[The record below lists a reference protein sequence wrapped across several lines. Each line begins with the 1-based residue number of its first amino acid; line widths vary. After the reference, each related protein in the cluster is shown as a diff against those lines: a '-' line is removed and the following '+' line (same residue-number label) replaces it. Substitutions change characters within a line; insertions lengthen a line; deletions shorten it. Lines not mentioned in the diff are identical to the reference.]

1 MELLFKTRIGQQLL
15 MIAIVM
21 QIIGYVWIR
30 KVIKIE
36 V

>member
-1 MELLFKTRIGQQLL
+1 MQLLFRERTGQL
-15 MIAIVM
+15 MLMGAMVL
-21 QIIGYVWIR
+21 QAVGYVWIR

>member
-1 MELLFKTRIGQQLL
+1 MELLFNERMGQQLL
-15 MIAIVM
+15 MVAIVM
-21 QIIGYVWIR
+21 QVIGYIWIR